1 MTLADE
7 INKMIEA
14 QLKGAIIISPRFT
27 DYRVADVLVQETPDL
42 EQLLKS
48 ENDKTDFTESLNL
61 ELTRKGKTPV
71 KQTPT
76 KEEVQDML
84 SKVGID
90 PSNLANLLSMTSG
103 KGGLGLMGRIG
114 GIAGLGAPIG
124 VGLMLPTVVQAV
136 IKELQRPGGL
146 LDKRVKIDARN
157 ETLAELSRQTRQNT
171 RIGDRQVIIQQFQG
185 FRNYDGYAS
194 TNTRDLI
201 RDNADRVLN
210 IGLLDK
216 AQGVQ

>member
-1 MTLADE
+1 
-7 INKMIEA
+7 
-14 QLKGAIIISPRFT
+14 
-27 DYRVADVLVQETPDL
+27 
-42 EQLLKS
+42 
-48 ENDKTDFTESLNL
+48 
-61 ELTRKGKTPV
+61 
-71 KQTPT
+71 
-76 KEEVQDML
+76 
-84 SKVGID
+84 
-90 PSNLANLLSMTSG
+90 
-103 KGGLGLMGRIG
+103 MGRIG

-124 VGLMLPTVVQAV
+124 VGLMLATVVQAV